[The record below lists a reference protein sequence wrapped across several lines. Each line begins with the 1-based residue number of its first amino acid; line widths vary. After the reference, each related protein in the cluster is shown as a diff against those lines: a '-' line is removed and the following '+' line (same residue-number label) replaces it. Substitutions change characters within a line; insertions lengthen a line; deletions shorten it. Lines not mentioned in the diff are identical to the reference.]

1 MISDRPPS
9 SCRKTPR
16 GRTTLVVAALLS
28 LLAIVFATTASARQ
42 GEDGV
47 AQTAATS
54 DVFIVQLKQDPVV
67 AYDGSEVGY
76 PATAVAPGR
85 KLNRNDAKVKKYVAH
100 LNDRHAAIANSVG
113 ATRIYDYDYVYNG
126 FAAPLSSK
134 QVAAL
139 GKNPDV
145 LSVEQDQLGHVD
157 TDNTPTF
164 LGLDQPGTGLW
175 AQLGGPGHAGEN
187 VVVGVLDTGIWPEHP
202 SFSDQ
207 SDLGDRPGS
216 SGNSLRV
223 YGPPPSTWHG
233 TCQSG
238 ELWSQDDCNAKL
250 IGARYYLSGFGHFGV
265 IQNDYK
271 SARDADGHG
280 SHTSSTAAGNYGV
293 PASVLGSNLGNVS
306 GMAPR
311 ARVAMYKVCWNGE
324 SGGCPNSDSVAAI
337 NDAVADGVDVINFSI
352 SGTLTNYLDAV
363 EVSYL
368 FARRAG
374 VFVAAS
380 AGNSGPGASTVAHI
394 SPWLTSVAASTQN
407 RSFTGT
413 VTLGNS
419 SSYTGVTL
427 TGGLPSTGIVDAAS
441 AGNQLC
447 FLGSLNPAV
456 VTGKIVLCRRGTSA
470 RVEKSL
476 AVKQA
481 GGVGMVLYNVN
492 NTQSLNTDNHYVPSL
507 HINNTDGLAVKAYI
521 AANGASATAS
531 LSGGTRTFG
540 GGNTMADFSSRGPSI
555 AGGGDILK
563 PDVTA
568 PGVNIL
574 AGNTPTAFLGAPGQL
589 FQSISGT
596 SMSSPHTAG
605 LAALL
610 INSHPSWSPAA
621 VQSALMTTARQNLTK
636 EDGAT
641 PADPFDF
648 GAGHVN
654 PNPANDPGLVYDAGF
669 DDYRGF
675 LRGQGLCTFCFGT
688 SPAPIIKASDLN
700 LASLAIGKL
709 AGVQT
714 ITRRLTNVGPAG
726 TYNVSVDAP
735 AGIDVAVDPTSL
747 TFAAGETKTYTV
759 TFTRTTA
766 PFNAYSFGSL
776 TWSDGTHS
784 ARSPIAIKSVP
795 LAAPSEISGTGTFG
809 SKSFSITF
817 GYTGSFSA
825 TPQGLQAAH
834 TETRTLTDD
843 PTNNFDTT
851 NPQGNQGIQ
860 LHTFTI
866 PVGTPVARFQTF
878 GTVNPGDDLD
888 MYVYRVVGTTRTLV
902 GSSTGGTAS
911 EVVTLNNP
919 TAGSYEVYIHGW
931 EVQSGVSYTLYD
943 WILNPAA
950 AGNLSVSAPSSA
962 TLGASDTVT
971 ATWSGLTAA
980 TKYLGRI
987 SYSDGVSE
995 IGGTIVRI
1003 DA

>member
-1 MISDRPPS
+1 MSEQRQRRSNQRCSRRRCRRHQLLDQRDVDELPRRRRGLVPVRAS
-9 SCRKTPR
+9 RGRLRGCVCRKQRP
-16 GRTTLVVAALLS
+16 GRLDCGPHLALADLGCSVDPEPVLHRYRHAREQLVVHGRHAHWRAALDGDRRCS
-28 LLAIVFATTASARQ
+28 FRGQPALLPGVAEPGRGDGQDRALSARNQ
-42 GEDGV
+42 CPRREEPRRQAGRRCRDGALQREQHAV
-47 AQTAATS
+47 AQHRQPLRPEPAHQQHGRARSQGVHRRQRGIGNGLALRGDS
-54 DVFIVQLKQDPVV
+54 DLRRRQHDGRLLV
-67 AYDGSEVGY
+67 AGPEHRRGWRHPQARRHGSGREH
-76 PATAVAPGR
+76 PGR
-85 KLNRNDAKVKKYVAH
+85 QY
-100 LNDRHAAIANSVG
+100 
-113 ATRIYDYDYVYNG
+113 
-126 FAAPLSSK
+126 
-134 QVAAL
+134 
-139 GKNPDV
+139 
-145 LSVEQDQLGHVD
+145 
-157 TDNTPTF
+157 
-164 LGLDQPGTGLW
+164 
-175 AQLGGPGHAGEN
+175 
-187 VVVGVLDTGIWPEHP
+187 
-202 SFSDQ
+202 
-207 SDLGDRPGS
+207 
-216 SGNSLRV
+216 
-223 YGPPPSTWHG
+223 
-233 TCQSG
+233 
-238 ELWSQDDCNAKL
+238 
-250 IGARYYLSGFGHFGV
+250 
-265 IQNDYK
+265 
-271 SARDADGHG
+271 ADGL
-280 SHTSSTAAGNYGV
+280 
-293 PASVLGSNLGNVS
+293 P
-306 GMAPR
+306 
-311 ARVAMYKVCWNGE
+311 
-324 SGGCPNSDSVAAI
+324 
-337 NDAVADGVDVINFSI
+337 
-352 SGTLTNYLDAV
+352 
-363 EVSYL
+363 
-368 FARRAG
+368 RRAG
-374 VFVAAS
+374 
-380 AGNSGPGASTVAHI
+380 P
-394 SPWLTSVAASTQN
+394 
-407 RSFTGT
+407 
-413 VTLGNS
+413 
-419 SSYTGVTL
+419 
-427 TGGLPSTGIVDAAS
+427 
-441 AGNQLC
+441 
-447 FLGSLNPAV
+447 
-456 VTGKIVLCRRGTSA
+456 
-470 RVEKSL
+470 
-476 AVKQA
+476 
-481 GGVGMVLYNVN
+481 
-492 NTQSLNTDNHYVPSL
+492 
-507 HINNTDGLAVKAYI
+507 
-521 AANGASATAS
+521 
-531 LSGGTRTFG
+531 
-540 GGNTMADFSSRGPSI
+540 
-555 AGGGDILK
+555 
-563 PDVTA
+563 
-568 PGVNIL
+568 
-574 AGNTPTAFLGAPGQL
+574 
-589 FQSISGT
+589 
-596 SMSSPHTAG
+596 
-605 LAALL
+605 
-610 INSHPSWSPAA
+610 A

-902 GSSTGGTAS
+902 GASTGGTAS